1 MKEEGKENDL
11 IERICADSSFML
23 TREEV
28 DAILK
33 PENFIGRS
41 VEQVEEYIAGCIQP
55 VLDKNRSVLGE
66 SAELTV

>member
-1 MKEEGKENDL
+1 
-11 IERICADSSFML
+11 ML